1 MTTTTVDDID
11 ARSTYQR
18 ALDHPAITARK
29 IDLLRTSRID
39 PETGKRVPW
48 RRRYMHLT
56 VEQQNAARAGGR
68 AAARTW
74 GADLPLEWQ
83 DSTGGHRLAANE
95 AIEEMNQRYAEAV
108 SAWRFGGAGALH
120 VKAKKRV
127 FQRIARSAKP
137 KRIRGRDIIEV
148 PFLVYNELTEGYLG
162 GEVVEQPGARPIEP
176 MDEEHV
182 ITRNIGG
189 AVMRRVPRGV
199 ARQVRAGLEPY
210 MDRWH
215 KDPVGDA
222 VAGSVSRVARI
233 VFETGQ
239 LPDGSMLKDGRV
251 DCWGGVF
258 RNGDSFQAILA
269 DLEEQLAEYVDRRVE
284 QRLKNIR

>member
-1 MTTTTVDDID
+1 MTSID
-11 ARSTYQR
+11 QIDTRSTYQR
-18 ALDHPAITARK
+18 GLDRPSIIARK
-29 IDLLRTSRID
+29 IDLLRTSRIN
-39 PETGKRVPW
+39 PETGKRAPW

-56 VEQQNAARAGGR
+56 YGQQTAVAAGGR

-83 DSTGGHRLAANE
+83 DSTGGYRLAAAE

-108 SAWRFGGAGALH
+108 SAWRVGGAGALH

-137 KRIRGRDIIEV
+137 KRIRGRDIVEV

-189 AVMRRVPRGV
+189 AAMRRVPRGV

-239 LPDGSMLKDGRV
+239 LPDGTMLKDGRV
-251 DCWGGVF
+251 ECWGGVF

-284 QRLKNIR
+284 QRLKSIH